1 MNMTR
6 NGKIAR
12 LPKTIR
18 EELNHRLEQGGQG
31 GELLNWLN
39 SLPEVQALGAE
50 AFGGRPVSK
59 QSLSEWRRGG
69 YQDWLRR
76 QEALALARQM
86 RAEDK
91 QGSRAEAPPLAD
103 QAAGWMTARYL
114 LAVRKLAE
122 QRMAGVLDLQTMRDF
137 LHDVVAVRRG
147 DHRAARL
154 QLERERRDSSGEQ
167 GAGSQEQGERRDSS
181 GVL

>member
-1 MNMTR
+1 MNLTR

-12 LPKTIR
+12 LPKAIR

-39 SLPEVQALGAE
+39 SQPEAQGMMAAF
-50 AFGGRPVSK
+50 FGGRPINK

-69 YQDWLRR
+69 YQEWLRQ

-86 RAEDK
+86 VAEDK
-91 QGSRAEAPPLAD
+91 QGPSAEAPPAAD
-103 QAAGWMTARYL
+103 LAAGWITARYL
-114 LAVRKLAE
+114 MAVRKLAE
-122 QRMAGVLDLQTMRDF
+122 QRMAGGLDLQTMRDF

-147 DHRAARL
+147 DRCAAHL
-154 QLERERRDSSGEQ
+154 QLERERREMCGE
-167 GAGSQEQGERRDSS
+167 
-181 GVL
+181 L

>member
-1 MNMTR
+1 M
-6 NGKIAR
+6 IDP
-12 LPKTIR
+12 L
-18 EELNHRLEQGGQG
+18 EELVPRAERARAELNQLLEQLEAEREAVKAATIEAHEAVQG
-31 GELLNWLN
+31 LRSAVREAK
-39 SLPEVQALGAE
+39 EEMRQASKAE
-50 AFGGRPVSK
+50 ARK
-59 QSLSEWRRGG
+59 H
-69 YQDWLRR
+69 
-76 QEALALARQM
+76 LARQM